1 MGLFVVSGFFFLV
14 VFVSG
19 TVEHLLMFIVVVY
32 FLIYIVVISG
42 IIEAPIE
49 ALGPRL
55 LPGLLGARRGVSVH
69 TERAPPFSAPR
80 GFVQHC
86 MMPCVPTEK
95 SEVIARK
102 CRVQFPALPGFAG
115 FCRLLPG
122 VAGVCQVLP
131 GFAGCTA

>member
-1 MGLFVVSGFFFLV
+1 MRPGSVHRAEPLLGVFRVVLPAPPRYVHCEIYMGLFVVSGFFFLV

-55 LPGLLGARRGVSVH
+55 LPGLLGAR
-69 TERAPPFSAPR
+69 
-80 GFVQHC
+80 
-86 MMPCVPTEK
+86 
-95 SEVIARK
+95 
-102 CRVQFPALPGFAG
+102 
-115 FCRLLPG
+115 
-122 VAGVCQVLP
+122 
-131 GFAGCTA
+131 